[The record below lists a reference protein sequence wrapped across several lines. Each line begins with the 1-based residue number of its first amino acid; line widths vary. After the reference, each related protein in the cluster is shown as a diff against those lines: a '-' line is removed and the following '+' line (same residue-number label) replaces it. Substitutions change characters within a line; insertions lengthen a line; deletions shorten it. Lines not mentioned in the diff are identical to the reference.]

1 MDVRERRGKRI
12 SFRLLGGVQR
22 LCAVK
27 HRTRASFFSLV
38 VHTSD
43 TFFNS
48 IDAAGTLASAQ
59 LLTVQPFAWCALQ
72 ALQAARAD
80 AYAVRDIHLDK

>member
-12 SFRLLGGVQR
+12 SFRLLGGVHQ
-22 LCAVK
+22 LHAAK
-27 HRTRASFFSLV
+27 HRTRASFSSLFV

-43 TFFNS
+43 TFFDS

-59 LLTVQPFAWCALQ
+59 LLTAQPFARCSLQ

-80 AYAVRDIHLDK
+80 AYAVRDTP